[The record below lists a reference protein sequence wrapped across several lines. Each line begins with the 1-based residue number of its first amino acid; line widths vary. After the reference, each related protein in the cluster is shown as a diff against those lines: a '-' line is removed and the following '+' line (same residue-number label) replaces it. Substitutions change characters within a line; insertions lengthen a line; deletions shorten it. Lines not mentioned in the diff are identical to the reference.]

1 MQTLEQLKRQYSPG
15 EYLKL
20 EDAAEFRSEYI
31 NGRIIP
37 KLDGTVNHNRLV
49 GNLCSALNNRISD
62 HGFESF
68 IFEVKVCLSEGRV
81 YAYPDM
87 MVVAGEPI
95 YFEDRSDIITNPQVI
110 IEVLST
116 STRDYDR
123 GDKFMFY
130 RSLPSFQEYLLIDQ
144 KSMRVE
150 RHTKTG
156 IRQWSMQEYTAEDT
170 AITFATVPFEISLAT
185 LYNKVRFPTVEL
197 MNSDEVQ
204 PD

>member
-1 MQTLEQLKRQYSPG
+1 MQALEQLKRQYSPG
-15 EYLKL
+15 EYLEL

-31 NGRIIP
+31 NGQIIP
-37 KLDGTVNHNRLV
+37 MAGGSVNHNRLA
-49 GNLCSALNNRISD
+49 GNLYSALNIRFADN
-62 HGFESF
+62 GFEPF
-68 IFEVKVCLSEGRV
+68 IGDVKVWLPKQKI
-81 YAYPDM
+81 YTYPDV